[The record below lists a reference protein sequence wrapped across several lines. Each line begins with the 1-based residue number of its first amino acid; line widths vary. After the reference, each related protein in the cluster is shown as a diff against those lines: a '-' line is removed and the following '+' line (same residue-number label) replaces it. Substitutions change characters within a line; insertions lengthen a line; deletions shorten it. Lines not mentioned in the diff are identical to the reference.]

1 MKRML
6 IRVNGGTE
14 MDTYFRLD
22 DGLRK
27 AMERQLLETIPL
39 HLLERGW
46 DYYRREKVLSV
57 QVMDGTS
64 IYGTVRDTEIYAVT
78 IDADEF
84 GFSTCTCSS
93 SGHCMH
99 MAAVYYAYCHYAG
112 ESADEVH
119 NRLLYGG
126 DLVTAEKKPASGG
139 NLPGDAP
146 LEEKPD
152 CWFSEMDR
160 QHGDVWRQCR
170 HSLHPL
176 QAVLSAIKGT
186 SRDWDGAVKR
196 LHWMHAVLFIVDQAE
211 KAYSATDS
219 YSRYYYEMAF
229 ARMTEPWVT
238 HYQEMAAELEPG
250 KMSERENAAVDSLIA
265 FFHARDM
272 DREQQLHRWELLY
285 FSLWTKLVTEPNR
298 RLSEENWLRE
308 AKEAG
313 NSTFFYPMALAFLA
327 FIDLRDEEAVALLKD
342 TAFNRTSLLA
352 CDCAMQRLGEGDW
365 KRLGSWMDFI
375 NGGLQIERKSR
386 SFGPFLSM
394 CRLADERQPDN
405 PQWQRYL
412 ISYLPQSY
420 SALTEHWLGRQQY
433 DQWADLQMLIGIDPT
448 ELDVQVLRELSKSA
462 PHVLMPLYHQA
473 IDAAIRSRNR
483 QGYKTAVKLM
493 KKLER
498 LYKAEEQ
505 QERWSRYIDG
515 IVSKHQRLRA
525 LQEELWRGKII
536 T

>member
-1 MKRML
+1 
-6 IRVNGGTE
+6 
-14 MDTYFRLD
+14 MDTYFRLK

-27 AMERQLLETIPL
+27 TMEQQLLVTIPL
-39 HLLERGW
+39 PLLERGW

-57 QVMDGTS
+57 QVMDGSS
-64 IYGTVRDTEIYAVT
+64 IYGTVRDSEIYAVT
-78 IDADEF
+78 LDADEF

-93 SGHCMH
+93 SSHCMH
-99 MAAVYYAYCHYAG
+99 MAAVYYAYCDYAG

-119 NRLLYGG
+119 NRFLYGG
-126 DLVTAEKKPASGG
+126 DLATVEKSASGQ
-139 NLPGDAP
+139 DAHADGSP

-152 CWFSEMDR
+152 RWLTEMDR
-160 QHGDVWRQCR
+160 QHGEVWRQCR

-186 SRDWDGAVKR
+186 SKDWNSDVKR
-196 LHWMHAVLFIVDQAE
+196 LHWMHAVLFVVDQAE
-211 KAYSATDS
+211 KAYAATDS

-229 ARMTEPWVT
+229 ARMTEPWVS
-238 HYQEMAAELEPG
+238 HYQEMAAELSPG
-250 KMSERENAAVDSLIA
+250 QMTDIENAAVDSLVGL
-265 FFHARDM
+265 FHGRDM
-272 DREQQLHRWELLY
+272 DREQQLHRWESLY
-285 FSLWTKLVTEPNR
+285 FSLWTKLVTVPQR
-298 RLSEENWLRE
+298 RLAEESWL
-308 AKEAG
+308 KEANEAG
-313 NSTFFYPMALAFLA
+313 RSAFFYPMALAFLA
-327 FIDLRDEEAVALLKD
+327 FIDLRDEEAVALLRD

-365 KRLGSWMDFI
+365 KRLESWMGFI
-375 NGGLQIERKSR
+375 HSGLKIERKSR

-412 ISYLPQSY
+412 ISFLPHSY

-433 DQWADLQMLIGIDPT
+433 EQWADLQMLIGIDPG
-448 ELDVQVLRELSKSA
+448 ELDVQVLRELSKAA

-483 QGYKTAVKLM
+483 QGYKSAVKLM

-498 LYKAEEQ
+498 LYKAENQ